1 MENRKCNLGSV
12 QALLS
17 CVYEIVDRCIHC
29 GSQCKY
35 RKYFMGV
42 GLCSFTYVHAH
53 L

>member
-1 MENRKCNLGSV
+1 MGNRKCDLGSI
-12 QALLS
+12 QALFT

-29 GSQCKY
+29 GRQCKFC
-35 RKYFMGV
+35 KYFMGV